1 MAESPV
7 ATVTDD
13 STEIL
18 HSEMGE
24 KASLADAD
32 RSGDRRKAAAAGESH
47 TSDDLLLLRRRLLDE
62 LRKLREAE
70 KAERER
76 DARSARLIL
85 LSLLLAVATPVLL
98 WLSAGG
104 EPLLLVWRLSLL
116 LTAYFFLCAAL
127 LSLSRGL
134 FTLAVDFSYGALLA
148 YFAGLVVVFL
158 NSVSAAA
165 MAGHA
170 LAEHRQSDG
179 AKRSADEIPTLS
191 HDKEEY
197 ARCCRITMAVLS
209 FLMLVAPTVFIA
221 WELISWWLTIADFPV
236 DEIVGDLSIVVM
248 FYVFCFLLLLIEE
261 ESHFYTIIA
270 VFLVVAALPLFFS
283 IVFGD
288 VAAMVVSWIGILAL
302 TVLLGYRLRL
312 YSSYQQHKVMM
323 MTRSDDKLDDQKQE
337 LAKSKDTPAD
347 DNHEPVDASSVPSPP
362 PSAGSPP
369 YIHPEEPILS

>member
-1 MAESPV
+1 
-7 ATVTDD
+7 
-13 STEIL
+13 
-18 HSEMGE
+18 
-24 KASLADAD
+24 
-32 RSGDRRKAAAAGESH
+32 
-47 TSDDLLLLRRRLLDE
+47 
-62 LRKLREAE
+62 
-70 KAERER
+70 
-76 DARSARLIL
+76 
-85 LSLLLAVATPVLL
+85 
-98 WLSAGG
+98 
-104 EPLLLVWRLSLL
+104 
-116 LTAYFFLCAAL
+116 
-127 LSLSRGL
+127 
-134 FTLAVDFSYGALLA
+134 
-148 YFAGLVVVFL
+148 
-158 NSVSAAA
+158 

-170 LAEHRQSDG
+170 LAERRQSGG
-179 AKRSADEIPTLS
+179 AERSADEIPALS

-209 FLMLVAPTVFIA
+209 SLMLVAPTVFVA

-288 VAAMVVSWIGILAL
+288 AAAMVVSWIGVLAL

-312 YSSYQQHKVMM
+312 YSSHQQHKVMM
-323 MTRSDDKLDDQKQE
+323 MMRSDDKLNDQKQE
-337 LAKSKDTPAD
+337 LAKGKDTPAD

-362 PSAGSPP
+362 AAGSPP

>member
-7 ATVTDD
+7 ATVTD
-13 STEIL
+13 
-18 HSEMGE
+18 
-24 KASLADAD
+24 D
-32 RSGDRRKAAAAGESH
+32 RSGDRRKAAAAGEEH
-47 TSDDLLLLRRRLLDE
+47 TSDDLLLLLRRRLLDE
-62 LRKLREAE
+62 LRRLREAE

-127 LSLSRGL
+127 LSLTTGL
-134 FTLAVDFSYGALLA
+134 FALAVDFSYGALLA
-148 YFAGLVVVFL
+148 YFAGHAITPRVGMVVVFL

-170 LAEHRQSDG
+170 LAERRQSGG
-179 AKRSADEIPTLS
+179 AERSADEIPALS

-209 FLMLVAPTVFIA
+209 SLMLVAPTVFVA

-288 VAAMVVSWIGILAL
+288 AAAMVVSWIGVLAL

-312 YSSYQQHKVMM
+312 YSSHQQHKVMM
-323 MTRSDDKLDDQKQE
+323 MMR
-337 LAKSKDTPAD
+337 
-347 DNHEPVDASSVPSPP
+347 
-362 PSAGSPP
+362 
-369 YIHPEEPILS
+369 YY

>member
-7 ATVTDD
+7 ATVTD
-13 STEIL
+13 
-18 HSEMGE
+18 
-24 KASLADAD
+24 D
-32 RSGDRRKAAAAGESH
+32 RSGDRRKAAAAGEEH
-47 TSDDLLLLRRRLLDE
+47 TSDDLLLLLRRRLLDE
-62 LRKLREAE
+62 LRRLREAE

-127 LSLSRGL
+127 LSLTTGL
-134 FTLAVDFSYGALLA
+134 FALAVDFSYGALLA
-148 YFAGLVVVFL
+148 YFAGHAITPRVGMVVVFL

-170 LAEHRQSDG
+170 LAERRQSGG
-179 AKRSADEIPTLS
+179 AERSADEIPALS

-209 FLMLVAPTVFIA
+209 SLMLVAPTVFVA

-288 VAAMVVSWIGILAL
+288 AAAMVVSWIGVLAL

-312 YSSYQQHKVMM
+312 YSSHQQHKVMM
-323 MTRSDDKLDDQKQE
+323 MMRSDDKLNDQKQE

-362 PSAGSPP
+362 AAGSPP